1 MRMMSLN
8 EKSFLICICSYK
20 EIEISVRNVTWDLRM
35 KKPYLDAPPCTD
47 TQLLADSPWTSRME
61 KKTYTDGNINNPNGT
76 GKYTRRHMARSR
88 KFLLGSVFFVLFSFL
103 AINVFHR
110 GMNEFPWVQLLLE
123 GGPYQ

>member
-1 MRMMSLN
+1 MCVCVCVCVCV
-8 EKSFLICICSYK
+8 KYFLICICSYK

-76 GKYTRRHMARSR
+76 GKYTHMYMDR
-88 KFLLGSVFFVLFSFL
+88 
-103 AINVFHR
+103 
-110 GMNEFPWVQLLLE
+110 
-123 GGPYQ
+123 